1 MPMSSGQADTDL
13 GASRATKEQHQ
24 LSDGSLLFPTVP
36 YQNPASLEQR
46 MPASAGNHSC
56 AKTAWVACGL
66 RA

>member
-1 MPMSSGQADTDL
+1 GMPMSSGQADTDL
-13 GASRATKEQHQ
+13 GQHQ

-56 AKTAWVACGL
+56 AKTALVACGL
-66 RA
+66 RS